1 MQVQVLRGEN
11 QIGSSILKIISGT
24 TRLILDVGSEIESTH
39 TPKVPRIEGLFRGEP
54 GYDAV
59 LISHHFLD
67 HAGLIPYIVP
77 QIPVYMSRRTYEFY
91 RYTAEYQRMNV
102 LREPVLFEDQQLDE
116 NGNYTFVIGDIRVT
130 PILCEEN
137 GYDSYLFLL
146 ESGGERILY
155 TGGLCNDSRAVSE
168 DLLSRI
174 PEADTLV
181 VEGTMLSRPFA
192 GLGSERMVEQKIEE
206 LMQPLPP
213 VFLIASSTNVRR
225 FESFAEA
232 ASRSSRTLLVD
243 VYQAGILL
251 DADRELMNEKHHPE
265 IRVFLSGS
273 RGRELSDIRLFEHQQ
288 IDREMVPFKHIAMC
302 VRPSRVMEQYLSEL
316 NAVHPLTG
324 AVLIVSMWRGFRE
337 QKDVRRFQEH
347 CEKLGM
353 RIEYVHTSGTLD
365 LAVLK
370 AVAKKCGAGRI
381 VPVHAYEPEKLIE
394 LLS

>member
-11 QIGSSILKIISGT
+11 QIGSSIVKIVSGT

-39 TPKVPRIEGLFRGEP
+39 TPKVPRIEGLFRGEA

-67 HAGLIPYIVP
+67 HAGLIPYVVP
-77 QIPVYMSRRTYEFY
+77 QIPIYMSRRTYEFY

-102 LREPVLFEDQQLDE
+102 LREPILFEDQEQDE
-116 NGNYTFVIGDIRVT
+116 NGHYTFVIGDIRVT
-130 PILCEEN
+130 PILCSDY
-137 GYDSYLFLL
+137 GFDAWMFLL

-155 TGGLCNDSRAVSE
+155 TGGLCNDSREISE
-168 DLLSRI
+168 DLLGSI
-174 PEADTLV
+174 PQADTLV
-181 VEGTMLSRPFA
+181 VEGTMLSRPFS
-192 GLGSERMVEQKIEE
+192 GLGSERMVEQKLEE

-243 VYQAGILL
+243 VYQAGILSEGV
-251 DADRELMNEKHHPE
+251 RELMNEKQHPE

-273 RGRELSDIRLFEHQQ
+273 RGREQTDIQRFSHQQ
-288 IDREMVPFKHIAMC
+288 IDKDMIPFKHIAMC

-316 NAVHPLTG
+316 NAVHPLSG
-324 AVLIVSMWRGFRE
+324 SVLIVSMWRGFRE
-337 QKDVRRFQEH
+337 QKDVKRFLEH
-347 CEKLGM
+347 CEKMGM
-353 RIEYVHTSGTLD
+353 RIEYVHTAGTLD

-370 AVAKKCGAGRI
+370 AVAKKSGAEKI
-381 VPVHAYEPEKLIE
+381 IPVHAYEPEKLAA
-394 LLS
+394 LLR